1 MKLEPH
7 LMALL
12 KLFEESSDGRLESY
26 RLIPELLRGEIHSIT
41 WNPNLEVNSQG
52 RLSRISSSI
61 TVEYYVHES
70 K

>member
-1 MKLEPH
+1 MKLDPY

-12 KLFEESSDGRLESY
+12 KLYEDNSDGQLESY
-26 RLIPELLRGEIHSIT
+26 QLIPELLRGEIHSIT
-41 WNPNLEVNSQG
+41 WNPNLEINDKG

-61 TVEYYVHES
+61 TVEYYKHES